1 MIRTLSPEDFVRES
15 SQALE
20 KANHVIATVRISKVY
35 LIFCAIMSFLSS
47 TLLMY
52 SMWKLAR
59 HGVNS
64 IKMKVDPVEEFM
76 ELAVCG
82 GILVEVLWALRLLPL
97 QLFMRVKLLQL
108 DICVF
113 IMASLSAALASA
125 NLAEYFASS
134 SYQAFEESL
143 VNVPDNHSEELWRG
157 VSSALFLFRFLLQPT
172 RAFLAMRNAWQLT
185 RERKVA
191 MEDIVLP
198 DMPSVGKDLS
208 PSHVL
213 QMGGAAGTNSFMGTS
228 SEADWV

>member
-1 MIRTLSPEDFVRES
+1 MIRTLSPDDFVRES

-35 LIFCAIMSFLSS
+35 LVFCAIMSFLSS
-47 TLLMY
+47 ALLMY

-59 HGVNS
+59 HGVSS
-64 IKMKVDPVEEFM
+64 IKVDPVEEFM

-113 IMASLSAALASA
+113 VMASLSAALASA

-134 SYQAFEESL
+134 SYEAFEE
-143 VNVPDNHSEELWRG
+143 NTAMVPDSHNEDVWRG

-172 RAFLAMRNAWQLT
+172 RAILAMRNAWQLT

-198 DMPSVGKDLS
+198 DMPATGKDVS
-208 PSHVL
+208 PIALL
-213 QMGGAAGTNSFMGTS
+213 QMNGAAGSNTFMVNS
-228 SEADWV
+228 SEAGWV